1 MNPQSMKLKLILKNL
16 NIGPR
21 QRIAANK
28 AREPAESRGLFSAL
42 LEQALKPARGLLL
55 PVPATR
61 NRMRTGGLL
70 SPLARKGTNTGET
83 SRGRLK
89 HFRNE
94 LISLGIPLKGMWL
107 SHEALPDLK
116 KILIGEGYSDA
127 EVDSFLKKL
136 VHGKPRHGVK
146 ITELLE
152 PQKRA
157 YSAQLAAALASESK
171 NGKLPYG
178 RRFPA
183 ACCGELQK
191 LSELKASSEKKA
203 SDRVLSDPVLEV
215 SAAPFS
221 KASTKTDGTGW
232 IEHFRNQL
240 MLLGIPLKKMA
251 LSHEALPDLKKIL
264 IEEGYSDAEVDSFL
278 KKLVHGKPR
287 HGVKITE
294 LFEKLS
300 ELKALSEKKASDPVL
315 SDPVLEVSAVPYL
328 EASLSRLGVDL
339 QEVNRAIEQA
349 RVQGGRL
356 NLKGFVRNL
365 KAILRGLP
373 EGSKIEAEGEA
384 AEDIKGMLVRVGIID
399 KAADIEGPISLERF
413 VRILEQR
420 VASLMPRTMPET
432 QIENHVNRL
441 LDNVLVER
449 EQQRGKSSLKSLYAN
464 KLKVLPNGDLK
475 DNQALKQI
483 GEGWNENP
491 PKSPFNKGGLLST
504 PNKGGL
510 LSTPNKGGLL
520 STPNKGEF
528 LSTPNKGGLLS
539 TPNKGEFLSTPNKGE
554 FLSTPNKGEFLS
566 TPNKGGLLSTPLWK
580 RGDRGDFKNEQ
591 ILQEKVTSPYW
602 VRESITERGPMPDA
616 IIKQAARPVPIHVVN
631 QVARQIS
638 LSLQRGENHI
648 RLQLRPP
655 QLGAIQI
662 DMHMKDSV
670 LKIGMATEHNSV
682 KEFLISSIH
691 ELRDTL
697 VQQGV
702 KLERIDIQ
710 VNYNLGQSMA
720 QARRGQN
727 GFQRQREE
735 QRGGPGAVAGNSDV
749 LETTMPRMIRPDA
762 LVDLIA

>member
-28 AREPAESRGLFSAL
+28 AREPAEFRGLFSAL

-70 SPLARKGTNTGET
+70 SPLAPEGTNTGGT

-94 LISLGIPLKGMWL
+94 LMSPGIPLKGMWL
-107 SHEALPDLK
+107 SREALPDLK
-116 KILIGEGYSDA
+116 KILIEKGYSNA

-152 PQKRA
+152 
-157 YSAQLAAALASESK
+157 
-171 NGKLPYG
+171 
-178 RRFPA
+178 
-183 ACCGELQK
+183 K
-191 LSELKASSEKKA
+191 LSELKALSEKKA
-203 SDRVLSDPVLEV
+203 SDPVLSDPVLEV
-215 SAAPFS
+215 SAASFS

-294 LFEKLS
+294 LLEKLS

-373 EGSKIEAEGEA
+373 EGSKIEAEGKA

-504 PNKGGL
+504 PNKGEF
-510 LSTPNKGGLL
+510 L

-528 LSTPNKGGLLS
+528 LSIPNKGGLLS

-554 FLSTPNKGEFLS
+554 FLSTPNKGEFLSIPNKGGLLS

-602 VRESITERGPMPDA
+602 VRESITERGPAPDA

-670 LKIGMATEHNSV
+670 LKIGMATEHHSV

-727 GFQRQREE
+727 GFQRQRQE

-762 LVDLIA
+762 LVDVIA

>member
-1 MNPQSMKLKLILKNL
+1 MKLKLILKNL

-28 AREPAESRGLFSAL
+28 AREPAEFRGLFSAL

-70 SPLARKGTNTGET
+70 SPLAPEGTNTGGT

-94 LISLGIPLKGMWL
+94 LMSPGIPLKGMWL
-107 SHEALPDLK
+107 SREALPDLK
-116 KILIGEGYSDA
+116 KILIEKGYSNA

-152 PQKRA
+152 
-157 YSAQLAAALASESK
+157 
-171 NGKLPYG
+171 
-178 RRFPA
+178 
-183 ACCGELQK
+183 K
-191 LSELKASSEKKA
+191 LSELKALSEKKA
-203 SDRVLSDPVLEV
+203 SDPVLSDPVLEV
-215 SAAPFS
+215 SAASFS

-294 LFEKLS
+294 LLEKLS

-373 EGSKIEAEGEA
+373 EGSKIEAEGKA

-504 PNKGGL
+504 PNKG
-510 LSTPNKGGLL
+510 
-520 STPNKGEF
+520 
-528 LSTPNKGGLLS
+528 
-539 TPNKGEFLSTPNKGE
+539 EFLSTPNKGE
-554 FLSTPNKGEFLS
+554 FLSIPNKGGLLS

-602 VRESITERGPMPDA
+602 VRESITERGPAPDA

-670 LKIGMATEHNSV
+670 LKIGMATEHHSV

-727 GFQRQREE
+727 GFQRQRQE

-762 LVDLIA
+762 LVDVIA